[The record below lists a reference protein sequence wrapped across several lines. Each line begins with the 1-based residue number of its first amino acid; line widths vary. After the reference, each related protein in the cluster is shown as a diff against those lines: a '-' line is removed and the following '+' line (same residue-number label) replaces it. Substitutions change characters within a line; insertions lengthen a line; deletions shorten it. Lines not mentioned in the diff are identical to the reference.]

1 MHLLRVLP
9 PQIFF
14 SPRSER
20 MLMRQLHYNPLF
32 RWFVSLEIDEVAWNH
47 AVFSKNREWL
57 LNGATAREFLP
68 RVPEQARPHLSTDH
82 FTSFSTAF
90 LNHSPYLQS
99 VAARQSAMCP
109 ELEVN

>member
-20 MLMRQLHYNPLF
+20 MFMRQLHYNPLF

-47 AVFSKNREWL
+47 AVFSKNRERL
-57 LNGATAREFLP
+57 LNGPPRGSSSRASRSKRIRTYPRITSLHSQPPFLTT
-68 RVPEQARPHLSTDH
+68 RLTYRALLLGSLLCVLS
-82 FTSFSTAF
+82 
-90 LNHSPYLQS
+90 
-99 VAARQSAMCP
+99 
-109 ELEVN
+109 